1 MPVNRDQQPGEP
13 GVNEAENVT
22 EPQQPP
28 GAPEPGLLR
37 IIVTFIVTFFTSMIP
52 ERPRVA
58 AN

>member
-1 MPVNRDQQPGEP
+1 MPVNRDHQPEEP

-28 GAPEPGLLR
+28 VALEPSLLR